1 MYKVWLKLYEQGGIM
16 ADQVVDPEKAMKR
29 DLEKKKLVATKTVE
43 VIRAVFIKEYKKDF
57 GVAPDLTN
65 PMINMFYNGW
75 LAAKGNREWLTAE
88 QKQEQKRKQI
98 TNEKRKRTAWQ
109 NRDKRKGF

>member
-1 MYKVWLKLYEQGGIM
+1 MM
-16 ADQVVDPEKAMKR
+16 ADNVLDPERAMFR
-29 DLEKKKLVATKTVE
+29 DAERKKLIATKTVE
-43 VIRAVFIKEYKKDF
+43 VIRVAFIKDYKKQFGFDPDF
-57 GVAPDLTN
+57 KN
-65 PMINMFYNGW
+65 PVINIYFNAW
-75 LAAKGNREWLTAE
+75 LSAQGDREWLTAE

>member
-1 MYKVWLKLYEQGGIM
+1 M
-16 ADQVVDPEKAMKR
+16 ADNVLDPERAMFR
-29 DLEKKKLVATKTVE
+29 DAERKKLVATKTVE

-57 GVAPDLTN
+57 GVEPDLTN

-75 LAAKGNREWLTAE
+75 LAAKGNCEWLTVE
-88 QKQEQKRKQI
+88 EKQEQKRKQI